1 QNVPVGSNI
10 PLVIQTGRWR
20 RQVVLPSVTACQDNP
35 APAAL
40 TRLPKNKGEGDIPHM
55 AFATGAVDSLECVM
69 RKIGVDD
76 AEFTQPSGT
85 GRINLYVGQG
95 SVAVSIFQSY
105 NVGGANA
112 GAGTPS
118 ETALVDKPA
127 TLAEYD
133 MVFFPCKGADLSTG
147 ATTPLPT
154 AAEQT
159 NLINYANVG
168 GRVFATHFS
177 FGWLDTD
184 APFSGTEKWD

>member
-1 QNVPVGSNI
+1 TGSPLVSAATDTSGKFQLQNVPVGSNI

-105 NVGGANA
+105 N
-112 GAGTPS
+112 
-118 ETALVDKPA
+118 
-127 TLAEYD
+127 
-133 MVFFPCKGADLSTG
+133 
-147 ATTPLPT
+147 
-154 AAEQT
+154 
-159 NLINYANVG
+159 
-168 GRVFATHFS
+168 
-177 FGWLDTD
+177 
-184 APFSGTEKWD
+184 